1 MFCIFYNYATLDLQ
15 HNSEP
20 LGISFPIAQKVI
32 SALFLFTYES
42 EWQQIV
48 LIKS

>member
-1 MFCIFYNYATLDLQ
+1 MFCISYNYAK
-15 HNSEP
+15 P
-20 LGISFPIAQKVI
+20 LGTSFPIAQNVI

>member
-1 MFCIFYNYATLDLQ
+1 MFCIFHNYAKPLD
-15 HNSEP
+15 
-20 LGISFPIAQKVI
+20 ISFPIVQQVI